1 MYLKGIN
8 MEDEKWYRNWY
19 DTWDGTGWEKI
30 WKRFL
35 ELVNIEYEKM
45 SDEEK
50 SKLEILDTKEK
61 FGELRV
67 YLSGYNDAINN
78 LVAEIE
84 HVSTYTCI
92 DCGKQPISEE
102 GGHTICTTR
111 ESWITNLCKDCMLK
125 HNIDYVDIY
134 DNNKVTITRFSEK
147 GPIETAWNP
156 WKNYES

>member
-8 MEDEKWYRNWY
+8 MEDEKWY
-19 DTWDGTGWEKI
+19 GK
-30 WKRFL
+30 
-35 ELVNIEYEKM
+35 
-45 SDEEK
+45 EK